1 MSTEIRNAKYIRT
14 DIVFVT
20 YDENIA
26 SNIIEEIRRKYKVL
40 KIIRSRVVRELYY
53 LSVEGKADDIDE
65 HFKRS
70 EVKWFKK
77 DYIVFR

>member
-40 KIIRSRVVRELYY
+40 KIIRSKVVRELYY